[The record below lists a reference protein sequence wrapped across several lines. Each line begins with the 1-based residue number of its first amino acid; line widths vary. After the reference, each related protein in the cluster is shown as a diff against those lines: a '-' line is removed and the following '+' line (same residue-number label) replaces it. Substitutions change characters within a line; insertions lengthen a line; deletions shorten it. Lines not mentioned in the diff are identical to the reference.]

1 MPGILFYLLV
11 QLLVVNTSF
20 AQPDWKQGPNWKQ
33 GQEFLYRG
41 TVKFTGQSSDIQ
53 LLEQYTLEVRVLV
66 TRVQQN
72 TSELVCS
79 TKLLLTNSPNSDA
92 TPSVKLTYLNVDRLG
107 NITSSTAASG
117 KSIIIDGP
125 ATFENG
131 FLVPLPTEPIAPGK
145 PWEAIEPGRLPRR
158 LTWTPAQDNQGN
170 DTVQSVQESIDWQR
184 PRGDSI
190 AWHRTE
196 TMTFQQSGSLP
207 YKVHRLVERRPPGH
221 RQATYQIT
229 TEYQLVSAELL
240 QGPMLEERLAD
251 IQELRIFQN
260 DVAQLSQA
268 AHDRQAQKA
277 WSKLALKLKEYQ
289 NASGKTPYRDALLT
303 LQQTVQDGLDNRL
316 SPVKYE
322 VAEKSIEV
330 GQLIPPFTLLT
341 QHSTTITSQQLR
353 GKPCLLIFVQPGSE
367 LTKSL
372 YEEIPLRLKRLNST
386 HWTCF
391 FLTSKTGKLPDTIR
405 SDSPLIEVAMG
416 QPLLTSYNVVAT
428 PHFVLLDA
436 DGTLIASMEGWGPE
450 IEQQLEKLLKQEIAK
465 KR

>member
-1 MPGILFYLLV
+1 MAGICSFLILP
-11 QLLVVNTSF
+11 LLVVSVSSIH
-20 AQPDWKQGPNWKQ
+20 PDWKQGPSWKQ

-53 LLEQYTLEVRVLV
+53 LLEKYNLEVRVLV
-66 TRVQQN
+66 TQVQQN

-79 TKLLLTNSPNSDA
+79 TKLLLTNSPNAEAS
-92 TPSVKLTYLNVDRLG
+92 PSIKLTYFHVDRMG
-107 NITSSTAASG
+107 HITSSTAASG
-117 KSIIIDGP
+117 KSIVIDGP

-131 FLVPLPTEPIAPGK
+131 FLLPLPHEPIFPGK
-145 PWEAIEPGRLPRR
+145 LWEAIEPGRLPRR
-158 LTWTPAQDNQGN
+158 LTWTPAQGNQGF

-190 AWHRTE
+190 AWHRSDTL
-196 TMTFQQSGSLP
+196 TFQQSGTLP
-207 YKVHRLVERRPPGH
+207 YKVHRLVERRPPGY
-221 RQATYQIT
+221 RQAMYQII
-229 TEYQLVSAELL
+229 TEYQLVSAEIL

-251 IQELRIFQN
+251 IQVLRNFQN
-260 DVAQLSQA
+260 DVTRLSQA

-289 NASGKTPYRDALLT
+289 NASGNTPYREALLT

-330 GQLIPPFTLLT
+330 GQLVPPFTLLT

-353 GKPCLLIFVQPGSE
+353 GKPCLLVFVQPGSE

-372 YEEIPLRLKRLNST
+372 CEEIPLRLKRLNSA

-391 FLTSKTGKLPDTIR
+391 FLTSKTGKVPDAIR
-405 SDSPLIEVAMG
+405 SATPLIEVAMG
-416 QPLLTSYNVVAT
+416 QPLLASYNVVAT
-428 PHFVLLDA
+428 PHFILLDA
-436 DGTLIASMEGWGPE
+436 DGTLIASLEGWGPE
-450 IEQQLEKLLKQEIAK
+450 TEQCLEKLLKQEIAK